1 MIKRLL
7 SHMRSR
13 QNVPRVYSRVVSNEK
28 DRKTVIKLLRQ
39 AAQEANADQKKLVQS
54 AK

>member
-1 MIKRLL
+1 MIKQLL
-7 SHMRSR
+7 SRLRSR
-13 QNVPRVYSRVVSNEK
+13 QNVPRVYSRVVSDEK
-28 DRKTVIKLLRQ
+28 NRQTVVELLRQ